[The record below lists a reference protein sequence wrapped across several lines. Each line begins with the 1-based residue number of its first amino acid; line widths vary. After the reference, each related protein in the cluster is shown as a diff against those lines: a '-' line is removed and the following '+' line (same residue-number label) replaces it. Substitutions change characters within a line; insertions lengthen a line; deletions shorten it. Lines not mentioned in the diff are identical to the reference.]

1 VEEQKKEN
9 EFTTFDSNQSE
20 NKMSIVKLNKNL
32 WNVELEIIWNL
43 N

>member
-9 EFTTFDSNQSE
+9 EFTTLDSNQSE

-32 WNVELEIIWNL
+32 WNVELEIEWNL

>member
-9 EFTTFDSNQSE
+9 EFTTFGLNQSE

-32 WNVELEIIWNL
+32 WNVELEINWNL